1 MKTEQL
7 VWNATSGWNVIKP
20 QTATDQ
26 TNVVLAFGAVDE
38 IGVPERYTELRERFP
53 KANIVMSSTAGEIA
67 GENVSDGT
75 ISATAIAYEKTELRA
90 EVIEIGDYTDSREAG
105 DALAQKLAGDDLVH
119 VLVIS
124 DGGLVNGDALV
135 KGLNSVL
142 GRKVLITGGLAADAG
157 RFTQTY
163 VGLNEAPRSGCIVGI
178 GHYGTDLKV
187 SHGSNGG
194 WEEFGPI
201 RQVTRSQGNVLFE
214 LDNQPA
220 LDLYKKYLGSKAEEL
235 PGAALLYPV
244 SLFTANGDQVV
255 RTILSIDEKAGSMT
269 LAGDI
274 PQGAEIRLMMATF
287 DRLIDGAADAAEAS
301 WHASD
306 DDDEAQL
313 VLMISCVGRK
323 LVLDG
328 RVGEE
333 VESVM
338 EILGKDAV
346 YTGFYSNGEIS
357 PVREFSA
364 CSLHNQTMTITTY
377 SES

>member
-7 VWNATSGWNVIKP
+7 VWNATSGWNVVTP
-20 QTATDQ
+20 QTSADQ
-26 TNVVLAFGAVDE
+26 INLVLAFGAVDE

-53 KANIVMSSTAGEIA
+53 NANIVMSSTAGEIA

-90 EVIEIGDYTDSREAG
+90 EVIEIGDYTDSKEAG
-105 DALAQKLAGDDLVH
+105 EALAQKLVGDDLAH

-135 KGLNSVL
+135 KGLNGVL
-142 GRKVLITGGLAADAG
+142 DQKVVITGGLAADAG
-157 RFTQTY
+157 RFTKTY

-255 RTILSIDEKAGSMT
+255 RTILSIDEEAGSMT
-269 LAGDI
+269 FAGDI
-274 PQGAEIRLMMATF
+274 PQGAEIRLMMANF

-301 WHASD
+301 WHAN
-306 DDDEAQL
+306 DDDEAEL

-338 EILGKDAV
+338 EIFGKDAV